1 MRTKVRAAASALHP
15 ESVESLRAQRDLLAD
30 FIRQL
35 AADNPRT
42 MALDAQA
49 HRTALEL
56 LDDLPTPELCLNADA
71 DDPDGGHTFVLPTEN
86 GTRCLNCRSLRPK
99 VPAVSGI

>member
-1 MRTKVRAAASALHP
+1 MHTKVRTTATSAAAR

-49 HRTALEL
+49 HRAALEL
-56 LDDLPTPELCLNADA
+56 LDALPTPERCLNSDSE
-71 DDPDGGHTFVLPTEN
+71 DPDGGHIFVLPAEH
-86 GTRCLNCRSLRPK
+86 GTRCLNCRSLRPNT
-99 VPAVSGI
+99 PSR